1 MNFFRRTRRWCGLLV
16 LLAAPL
22 HAQEL
27 TPVSSV
33 AVPTLRAGEF
43 VFGLG
48 STGTDLLL
56 VSTLT
61 FYTSPLDAGGSTSFT
76 STAILMEAFGV
87 STKPTSLLFPIRGI
101 RTRSISLAE
110 VALLVICSTRSSFRQ
125 LLLFRR

>member
-101 RTRSISLAE
+101 RTRSTSPAE
-110 VALLVICSTRSSFRQ
+110 VALVISSTRSGFRQ
-125 LLLFRR
+125 LLLSLR